1 MGDYGPRGVK
11 GEQVGNP
18 LQQNN
23 NSNSMNFVNLSSV

>member
-18 LQQNN
+18 EQQNN
-23 NSNSMNFVNLSSV
+23 NSDSMNLCELV